1 MGLILHKAMMSAWA
15 TTVSLLEGGF
25 MRKDVRSEGETPEM
39 EARAH
44 APAFLKK
51 AARMA
56 GKKHGKRR
64 GKKTKTGRY

>member
-1 MGLILHKAMMSAWA
+1 
-15 TTVSLLEGGF
+15 

-64 GKKTKTGRY
+64 GKKIKAGRY